1 MAGGRDGTGTG
12 RRVRSVIERLPR
24 PIATMPDWTSSRMPK
39 GSSTREEVLELV
51 GVAGHLDRD
60 GVGGDVDDLG
70 PEQLDGVEHLAAGV
84 GVGLDLDQ
92 QQLALDRRRG
102 RRARRS

>member
-1 MAGGRDGTGTG
+1 M
-12 RRVRSVIERLPR
+12 
-24 PIATMPDWTSSRMPK
+24 ATMPDWTSSRMPK
-39 GSSTREEVLELV
+39 GSSTLRKSASLSALPVTSI
-51 GVAGHLDRD
+51 GD

-70 PEQLDGVEHLAAGV
+70 PEQLDGVEHLAAGL

-92 QQLALDRRRG
+92 QQLALDRGRG